1 MTTIVRRRPGLRDD
15 PPRQGVSRVVGGA
28 KPSPTDVGF
37 PDQLYPNNPTMRR
50 WPEAARRA
58 LDAARASR
66 GGPQGGIGLQAG
78 GAAGAARGGAA
89 DAAGSAS
96 GPAQRCAGAEG
107 LRQSTG
113 APREADAAP
122 GPARSEQERAAEPEP
137 AGDRAGRRHAELLAN
152 AQRTEDLRQQR
163 GAVLQ
168 GGAECDRLLD
178 TAWQAAIKVEAAAA
192 DTVRAFSP
200 LGGALCA
207 GLTSSAAAGPTLRA
221 ELELGKGLKLMETAE
236 ELTAF
241 AADPEFRAVVPMP
254 SRDSLE
260 KLAGRM
266 EYLRALLHQLHE
278 GLRVCRVSTTTMVC
292 AEVLRAHRDPQSRT
306 SLPAQLKRDDFVEFL
321 SGLGQQCID
330 DDRMPRELHTF
341 VSRMYLELLFE
352 QLALG
357 DEVLET
363 DYALTLLGQH
373 RKFRVLPRNHCWPDG
388 RADGARAVITE
399 QRLLGPSR
407 IKAKIHVEEGDTL
420 TALSLPQ
427 KLSDGTVRMHCDA
440 KGVVGW
446 VTVRTNMGTKLVA
459 PFSQINMRTAR
470 RGPVGDLKGCGYA

>member
-1 MTTIVRRRPGLRDD
+1 
-15 PPRQGVSRVVGGA
+15 
-28 KPSPTDVGF
+28 
-37 PDQLYPNNPTMRR
+37 
-50 WPEAARRA
+50 
-58 LDAARASR
+58 
-66 GGPQGGIGLQAG
+66 
-78 GAAGAARGGAA
+78 
-89 DAAGSAS
+89 
-96 GPAQRCAGAEG
+96 
-107 LRQSTG
+107 
-113 APREADAAP
+113 
-122 GPARSEQERAAEPEP
+122 
-137 AGDRAGRRHAELLAN
+137 
-152 AQRTEDLRQQR
+152 
-163 GAVLQ
+163 
-168 GGAECDRLLD
+168 
-178 TAWQAAIKVEAAAA
+178 
-192 DTVRAFSP
+192 
-200 LGGALCA
+200 
-207 GLTSSAAAGPTLRA
+207 
-221 ELELGKGLKLMETAE
+221 
-236 ELTAF
+236 
-241 AADPEFRAVVPMP
+241 
-254 SRDSLE
+254 
-260 KLAGRM
+260 
-266 EYLRALLHQLHE
+266 
-278 GLRVCRVSTTTMVC
+278 MVC

-459 PFSQINMRTAR
+459 PFSQINMRLEAHKEGGGAHRLLVPRRGAGALQRQPREAGPVHGAVTRAAPPASRGGPCLSGLHHYDGVRGGPAGASGSAEQNVAPGSAEAR
-470 RGPVGDLKGCGYA
+470 RLRGVSLGTGAAVHRR